1 VSAGHVTPRALDVV
15 LSVRVAEALR
25 DAAIDK
31 ISCDIP
37 DARQGDDM
45 RRAEIL
51 TEAVKA
57 LRGLD
62 VEAVLDDLRARPV
75 AAEAE
80 AFDAAAKLASFNV
93 ARLDNGEFLHP
104 ITRRVHAVWKA
115 AVRWAVLQRDVG
127 AQARREG
134 DYNKGENQ

>member
-1 VSAGHVTPRALDVV
+1 VTPRALDVV
-15 LSVRVAEALR
+15 LSVRVVEALR
-25 DAAIDK
+25 DAAIDR
-31 ISCDIP
+31 ISRDIP

-45 RRAEIL
+45 RRADIL

-62 VEAVLDDLRARPV
+62 VEGVLEDLRVRPV
-75 AAEAE
+75 PEEGE
-80 AFDAAAKLASFNV
+80 AFDAAAKLTSFNV

-115 AVRWAVLQRDVG
+115 AVRWAVLQREVG
-127 AQARREG
+127 APARREG
-134 DYNKGENQ
+134 DHG

>member
-1 VSAGHVTPRALDVV
+1 VTPRALDVV
-15 LSVRVAEALR
+15 LSVRVVEALR
-25 DAAIDK
+25 DAAIDR
-31 ISCDIP
+31 ISHDIP

-57 LRGLD
+57 LRALD
-62 VEAVLDDLRARPV
+62 VEAVLEGLRARPV
-75 AAEAE
+75 PEEVE

-104 ITRRVHAVWKA
+104 ITRRVYAVWKA
-115 AVRWAVLQRDVG
+115 AARWSVLQREVG
-127 AQARREG
+127 APARREADHG
-134 DYNKGENQ
+134 